1 MKYILSKHAQDQARK
16 RKIPVY
22 LVEFVLN
29 NPQQIIEERG
39 SSVYQS
45 LVKIGAKTQLL
56 RVVTNDRINPVVV
69 KTIYST
75 TQIKRYWRN
84 EE

>member
-1 MKYILSKHAQDQARK
+1 MNYILSQHAQDQMRK

-29 NPQQIIEERG
+29 NPQQIVEEKG
-39 SSVYQS
+39 SGVYQS
-45 LVKIGAKTQLL
+45 LLEIGGKTQLL
-56 RVVTNDRINPVVV
+56 RVIINDRTTPVIV

-84 EE
+84 